1 MTTGVDRSTVGKR
14 KNVDGTSELEPEH
27 RHQLGL
33 VRLDSYLHGAVDT
46 HVALLSPIDSMC
58 YISLWMLGG
67 HGLRNAGSEAL
78 ARREKKK
85 EN

>member
-1 MTTGVDRSTVGKR
+1 MWTGRLSWSPNT
-14 KNVDGTSELEPEH
+14 

-46 HVALLSPIDSMC
+46 HVALLSPFDSMC
-58 YISLWMLGG
+58 YISLWMLGI

>member
-1 MTTGVDRSTVGKR
+1 MWT
-14 KNVDGTSELEPEH
+14 GTSELESKR

-33 VRLDSYLHGAVDT
+33 VRLDSYLHDAVDT
-46 HVALLSPIDSMC
+46 HVALLSPFDSMC